1 MRAKLSDHLL
11 FLGEKESLDRGGDVF
26 QKNKVRGPSVEVGKK
41 RGGGFDSCQKYSED
55 PWDTEVN
62 NEINLSCKTRCE
74 ITLGPKIKCLD
85 FYAVNESVE
94 IC

>member
-1 MRAKLSDHLL
+1 MRAKLRDHLL
-11 FLGEKESLDRGGDVF
+11 FLGEKALTEEVF
-26 QKNKVRGPSVEVGKK
+26 SRKIRLEVLQWKWGKK
-41 RGGGFDSCQKYSED
+41 RGGFDSCCQKYSED

-62 NEINLSCKTRCE
+62 NEINLSCKTRYE

>member
-1 MRAKLSDHLL
+1 MFSRKIRL
-11 FLGEKESLDRGGDVF
+11 
-26 QKNKVRGPSVEVGKK
+26 EVLQWKWGKK
-41 RGGGFDSCQKYSED
+41 GGGVDSCQKYSED

>member
-11 FLGEKESLDRGGDVF
+11 FLGEKESLDRRGDVF
-26 QKNKVRGPSVEVGKK
+26 QKNKVRGPSAEGE
-41 RGGGFDSCQKYSED
+41 GEGDFDSCCQKYSED

-62 NEINLSCKTRCE
+62 NEINLLWKTRCE

-85 FYAVNESVE
+85 FHAVNESVE